1 MLKRLKKLNYPQKK
15 YPTLRELI
23 EPSKTNRDDEKLL
36 EKDEKEKKRSRSV
49 FFCVGVSSAWNA
61 MPISQ
66 VIKRLKEKY
75 KFKWLR
81 FSMSFHK
88 FANFGELLNSDLNQ
102 KLMAGIEDLTHI
114 TRECNCNGRSKLD
127 DNKCHYDEKCRHGC
141 VVYSL

>member
-1 MLKRLKKLNYPQKK
+1 
-15 YPTLRELI
+15 
-23 EPSKTNRDDEKLL
+23 
-36 EKDEKEKKRSRSV
+36 
-49 FFCVGVSSAWNA
+49 

-127 DNKCHYDEKCRHGC
+127 SNKCHYDEKCRHGC
-141 VVYSL
+141 VVCSLECKDCDMVCIGKTQRHLKKRTQEHITGVWKVIES